1 MANNTTLSQ
10 DVMDWWHS
18 PRGTVIHIEVLV
30 AVAATVLLFLA
41 TFGSQRRR
49 SRNFF
54 IQKGVLGAYSLS
66 SSLVSYTLGSMQSSP
81 TKSNLYS
88 IWAISLY
95 ALSSCSDSIT
105 ACSIDDHN
113 KYRGQTYRHYLN
125 NVYVVMIIGSAGLD
139 IFPVIYLC
147 NVASHKFIHRLL
159 VAKLATVSWNL
170 NKMVADYM
178 YKEHIKSGSSYNP
191 VSMQGYHYL
200 VDWPL
205 HKSTLDASTSY
216 ATLLTAN
223 ASQVIDIERIWL
235 CNSRSVSPE
244 LKDEC
249 LSFSLFHLLRRRF
262 FGFQCGESSHQKT
275 HDFVFKGLLSKSVDG
290 TTDYNRIF
298 RVIDVELAFMYD
310 FFFTKYPVLYYGSR
324 SSTFWSL
331 ASASLISIT
340 AFQTLKLPVTMFS
353 KLDKRILDTTTAHAT
368 IVFTVLILASVAL
381 LELLQLLVYWTTIWG
396 RVSFV
401 CYYVREQAVNT
412 RGSYCMRFREILT
425 KISLFASNKC
435 YYRDKLGQYSLVE
448 SANYDP
454 SPFLAGVDVP
464 IKRRYQRFC
473 NLLDSSAFHH
483 SMHKYALGVRKRH
496 GKPIKLPDEVKA
508 ALVQCLERTEGKLT
522 NGESSLMFNGAGNLL
537 WACRHDMHSDLGI
550 TQGTENQACFILT
563 WHIATCYCEMATL
576 KCLSPRVGGELKFNF
591 DVATVLS
598 KYCTHLVASV
608 PKLLPGHHYDT
619 SRVFDAVAAEA
630 AQFLPGDKFE
640 AMKSLPE
647 STQTP
652 VFLKGVKLGKQLEEM
667 EEGTRWKVLADFWAE
682 KMLYVAPSDNVK
694 EHMERLANG
703 GEFITHLWALLTH
716 AGILER
722 GQRNAMDIENA
733 GAGQPYPRV
742 GLCSAALRF
751 RRASS
756 CPVTSEDK
764 QAAPASC
771 LLPPASLTYEQATH
785 RNCMQHLMLRTQ
797 HVHKYRRN

>member
-1 MANNTTLSQ
+1 MMANHTTLSQ
-10 DVMDWWHS
+10 DVMDWWNS

-30 AVAATVLLFLA
+30 AVAATILLFLA

-54 IQKGVLGAYSLS
+54 IQKGVLGAYSVS

-95 ALSSCSDSIT
+95 VLSSCSDSIT

-113 KYRGQTYRHYLN
+113 QYTGQAYRHYLN
-125 NVYVVMIIGSAGLD
+125 NLYVAMIIGSSGLD
-139 IFPVIYLC
+139 IFPAIYLC
-147 NVASHKFIHRLL
+147 TVASHKIMHRLL
-159 VAKLATVSWNL
+159 VPKLATVSWNL
-170 NKMVADYM
+170 NKTIADYM
-178 YKEHIKSGSSYNP
+178 YKEHLKSGSSYNP
-191 VSMQGYHYL
+191 ASMEGYNYL
-200 VDWPL
+200 VDWPI
-205 HKSTLDASTSY
+205 HKSTLDAATSY

-223 ASQVIDIERIWL
+223 ASQVIDIEKIWL
-235 CNSRSVSPE
+235 CNSMSLSPE
-244 LKDEC
+244 LKDDC

-275 HDFVFKGLLSKSVDG
+275 HDFVFKGLLSKSADG
-290 TTDYNRIF
+290 TTDYSRIF
-298 RVIDVELAFMYD
+298 RLIDVELAFMYD
-310 FFFTKYPVLYYGSR
+310 FFFTKYAVLYYGSK

-340 AFQTLKLPVTMFS
+340 AFQTLKLPVTMSS
-353 KLDKRILDTTTAHAT
+353 KLDKPVLDTTTAHAT

-381 LELLQLLVYWTTIWG
+381 LELLQLLLYWTSIWG

-401 CYYVREQAVNT
+401 CHYVREQAVNT
-412 RGSYCMRFREILT
+412 RGSYCVRFKEILT
-425 KISLFASNKC
+425 KMSVFASNKC

-464 IKRRYQRFC
+464 IKRRYQRFL
-473 NLLDSSAFHH
+473 NLLDSSAFDHN
-483 SMHKYALGVRKRH
+483 MHKYALRVRKRH
-496 GKPIKLPDEVKA
+496 GKPIKLPSEVKA
-508 ALVQCLERTEGKLT
+508 ALVQSLERTEGKLT
-522 NGESSLMFNGAGNLL
+522 NGESSLLSNGARNLL
-537 WACRHDMHSDLGI
+537 WACRHDMHSDLST

-640 AMKSLPE
+640 AMKSFPE
-647 STQTP
+647 STQTS
-652 VFLKGVKLGKQLEEM
+652 VFSKGVKLGKQLEEM

-694 EHMERLANG
+694 EHIERLANG

-733 GAGQPYPRV
+733 GAGQSYPGE

-756 CPVTSEDK
+756 CPLISEDK
-764 QAAPASC
+764 QAVPDTC
-771 LLPPASLTYEQATH
+771 IINQQATH
-785 RNCMQHLMLRTQ
+785 GNCVQELEISVEPGKTVTRGG
-797 HVHKYRRN
+797 YDPI